1 MKELLKSCLLFLLTA
16 WNKKYIYF
24 SEEEEIIKNHFMYI
38 FFYKKQRACNL
49 KKYITL

>member
-16 WNKKYIYF
+16 WNKKKYF
-24 SEEEEIIKNHFMYI
+24 SEEEIIKNHFMYI

>member
-16 WNKKYIYF
+16 WNKKNF
-24 SEEEEIIKNHFMYI
+24 SEEEEIINNHFTYI